1 MGFNPN
7 RIKDVETHQKY
18 ERISK
23 IYASKKYLESIFDD
37 ALHYL
42 LHILGGVAL
51 ERKALPKELICFS
64 FSTGFL
70 FSKKKS
76 VVLISLNL
84 VVI

>member
-7 RIKDVETHQKY
+7 RIKDVETHQNY

-42 LHILGGVAL
+42 LHILGGV
-51 ERKALPKELICFS
+51 
-64 FSTGFL
+64 T
-70 FSKKKS
+70 
-76 VVLISLNL
+76 
-84 VVI
+84 